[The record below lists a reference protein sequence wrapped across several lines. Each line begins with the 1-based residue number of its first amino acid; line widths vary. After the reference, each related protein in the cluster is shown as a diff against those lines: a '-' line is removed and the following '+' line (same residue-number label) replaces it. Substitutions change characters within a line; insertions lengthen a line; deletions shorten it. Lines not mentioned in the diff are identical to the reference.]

1 MYERKKARTKAR
13 KFMKQHRLKPKQLSA
28 ETLRQAA
35 AQMGYEVCYF
45 NPNDDRQ
52 ITLLQKLTG
61 NRFHPM
67 QKAFSCEINGKR
79 AIYLSA
85 FTSENDKIF
94 LLLHELAHAYL
105 NHHSRS
111 DMTDTAKEIQA
122 NSFAESV
129 LGNNVSNRLIPL
141 FTAGLTALIVSA
153 GLCLSPSVRITE
165 PPAPSEPAL
174 SSPSS
179 QTVYITKTGTKYHR
193 AACYHISGKPS
204 VSVSLTEAVS
214 LGYDPCKTCRPN
226 D

>member
-1 MYERKKARTKAR
+1 MYERKKAK
-13 KFMKQHRLKPKQLSA
+13 KFMKQYRLKTKQLSA
-28 ETLRQAA
+28 EQLRQTA

-52 ITLLQKLTG
+52 IALLQTLTG

-85 FTSENDKIF
+85 FTSENDRMF

-129 LGNNVSNRLIPL
+129 LGNTVSDRPIL
-141 FTAGLTALIVSA
+141 FLTVGFTILFVSV
-153 GLCLSPSVRITE
+153 SWFFKPSVRITE
-165 PPAPSEPAL
+165 TEPAFG
-174 SSPSS
+174 SPVPPS

-193 AACYHISGKPS
+193 AGCYHITGKSS
-204 VSVSLTEAVS
+204 VSVSLTEAGNS
-214 LGYDPCKTCRPN
+214 GYAPCKTCRPN